1 MKIGVFDSGLGGLSV
16 ARAIEKELPEYQ
28 VIFRHDR
35 DHVPYG
41 DKPLEQLFGFVL
53 PILHDLEAAGCEV
66 IVVACNT
73 VTTNLIT
80 ELRAA
85 CQVPLVAIEPMVKP
99 AAKLTKSGIIAV
111 CATPNTLAS
120 PRYAHLKSMYAK
132 NLTVLE
138 PDCSQWS
145 RLIEDNAI
153 DEAAIRTQI
162 DSVLSAGADVIAL
175 ACTHYHWIDQ
185 QIQTMAQGRAVV
197 IQPSD
202 AVISQ
207 LKRVIER
214 LA

>member
-16 ARAIEKELPEYQ
+16 AQAIEKELPQHE
-28 VIFRHDR
+28 VLFRHDR
-35 DHVPYG
+35 SHVPYG
-41 DKPLEQLFGFVL
+41 DKPLDQIFGFVL
-53 PILHDLEAAGCEV
+53 PILRDMEAAGCEV

-73 VTTNLIT
+73 VTTNMIA
-80 ELRAA
+80 ELRTA

-120 PRYAHLKSMYAK
+120 PRYAQLKSGYAQ

-145 RLIEDNAI
+145 KLIEDNAI

-162 DSVLSAGADVIAL
+162 DDVLAAGADVIAL

-185 QIQTMAQGRAVV
+185 KI
-197 IQPSD
+197 
-202 AVISQ
+202 
-207 LKRVIER
+207 
-214 LA
+214 